1 MFRYSFM
8 QTYGHGL
15 HLKVGST
22 LSKKMTRRSH
32 WRDSRMTKHRHRK
45 AIKIYSDYTKIP
57 VNFSNE
63 IRKKILLILWQSFN
77 YVAPQITLQEKR
89 ALQMRL
95 FYYKIPTGYM
105 FSVASYFSVNS
116 PWWISNGWAGGDY
129 LRPKPEFKPPK
140 ATIGKMSAP
149 HVAGTSFPNRKA
161 DILQVGAKTV
171 HAKSTIMKSVESKA
185 AVSSSEFTA
194 WPPFW
199 SSVSILLTR
208 EISFAK
214 DLQHHFRH
222 HL

>member
-1 MFRYSFM
+1 
-8 QTYGHGL
+8 
-15 HLKVGST
+15 
-22 LSKKMTRRSH
+22 MTRRSH
-32 WRDSRMTKHRHRK
+32 WRDSRMKENRHRK
-45 AIKIYSDYTKIP
+45 TIKIYSYYAKIP
-57 VNFSNE
+57 ANFSNE

-95 FYYKIPTGYM
+95 FYYIPTGYI

-116 PWWISNGWAGGDY
+116 PWRTSNGWAGGDY
-129 LRPKPEFKPPK
+129 LRPKPELKPPK
-140 ATIGKMSAP
+140 ATLGKMSTP

-161 DILQVGAKTV
+161 DILQVRAKPL

-185 AVSSSEFTA
+185 AVSSSGFSA

-199 SSVSILLTR
+199 SSESIHLTR

-214 DLQHHFRH
+214 DLQHHFLH